1 MSDQTGERKAE
12 AAGDFSSAPDG
23 GPGRPKVSGA
33 RQGWRGGLFKPVDY
47 ARSRDRYRPPPA
59 LYRRLN
65 RRIGPAVTSLGL
77 SPRDVITLEVPGR
90 RSGVIRRTALVRAVY
105 SGGHYVVSLAG
116 ESQWVLNVRAAGG
129 RAVVGRRQ
137 RHAVMLVELPPQQ
150 RAPVIRAY
158 LRRWGR
164 RPGSKAMASEARHY
178 FGVSADAPLEEIE
191 GVAERYPV
199 FQIEY
204 EGRADTRRG
213 WGR

>member
-1 MSDQTGERKAE
+1 MSDQTDERKAE
-12 AAGDFSSAPDG
+12 ATGDFSSVPGSGPARPDAP
-23 GPGRPKVSGA
+23 GA
-33 RQGWRGGLFKPVDY
+33 RQGWLGGLFRPVDY
-47 ARSRDRYRPPPA
+47 AGSRDRYRPPPA

-65 RRIGPAVTSLGL
+65 RRVGPAVTSLGL

-90 RSGVIRRTALVRAVY
+90 RSGVIRRATVVRVVF

-116 ESQWVLNVRAAGG
+116 ESEWARNVRAAGG
-129 RAVVGRRQ
+129 RAVIGRGQ
-137 RHAVMLVELPPQQ
+137 RHAVTLVELPPQQ

-164 RPGSKAMASEARHY
+164 RAGSKAMAREARHY
-178 FGVSADAPLEEIE
+178 FGVSADAPLEEIQ
-191 GVAERYPV
+191 GVAEHYPV

-213 WGR
+213 GGR